1 MLKRMIFAIAI
12 LMMGSIS
19 MEAQRVASV
28 DVNKILDSQSDYL
41 DAQKQLD
48 ELAARWRREVEVEQ
62 DKIKGLYSRYQ
73 AEQVLMSEDTR
84 KQKEDE
90 IVEAEKKLREMQRK
104 KFGQDG
110 DLFKKRQSL
119 VQPIQERVY
128 NTIEEYANE
137 KGFDFIFDRA
147 GAAGIIFA
155 NDQYDK
161 TDDIIAKLR

>member
-1 MLKRMIFAIAI
+1 MLKKLIFAIAI
-12 LMMGSIS
+12 IMMGTFS

-28 DVNKILDSQSDYL
+28 DINKILDAQSDYL
-41 DAQKQLD
+41 DAQRQLD
-48 ELAARWRREVEVEQ
+48 ELAARWRREIEVQQ

-90 IVEAEKKLREMQRK
+90 IVEEEKKLRESQRK
-104 KFGQDG
+104 KFGQEG

-128 NTIEEYANE
+128 NAIEEYANE
-137 KGFDFIFDRA
+137 KGFDFILDV
-147 GAAGIIFA
+147 GGSSGIIFA
-155 NDQYDK
+155 NERYDK
-161 TDDIIAKLR
+161 TDDIIAKLK

>member
-28 DVNKILDSQSDYL
+28 DINKILDAQSDYL
-41 DAQKQLD
+41 SAQNQLD

-90 IVEAEKKLREMQRK
+90 IVAAEKTLREMQRK
-104 KFGQDG
+104 RFGQDG

-128 NTIEEYANE
+128 NAIEEYANA

-147 GAAGIIFA
+147 GSSGIIFS

-161 TDDIIAKLR
+161 TDDIIAKLK